1 MISMINEIIVNGQWS
16 MINDVDTDL
25 LLWLNSAHNAF
36 FDVFMM
42 LFTGKWIWVPMYLSL
57 AYLLLKNMTAKQAMM
72 CIVAIALVIVVT
84 DQMSSSLIRHAVG
97 RLRPANLEN
106 PISSMVH
113 IVDGYR
119 GGRYGF
125 PSSHAANSFGLV
137 FFLYFL
143 MRRSPLPA
151 FMMVWAIVNCYS
163 RIYLGVHY
171 PGDILCGALVGLLGA
186 TIVWLIYRRLTKQE
200 ALSEVRQWWVPIVV
214 CLLTIVGISLY
225 AYYSIQ
231 I

>member
-106 PISSMVH
+106 PISDMVH

-186 TIVWLIYRRLTKQE
+186 TIVWLICRRLTKQE

-214 CLLTIVGISLY
+214 CLLTVVGISLY

>member
-42 LFTGKWIWVPMYLSL
+42 LFTGKWIWIPMYLSL

-151 FMMVWAIVNCYS
+151 FLMVWAIVNCYS

>member
-42 LFTGKWIWVPMYLSL
+42 FFTGKWIWVPMYLSL

-151 FMMVWAIVNCYS
+151 FLMVWAIVNCYS

>member
-1 MISMINEIIVNGQWS
+1 MISMINEIIVDGQWA

-42 LFTGKWIWVPMYLSL
+42 LFTGKWIWIPMYLSL

-106 PISSMVH
+106 PISDMVH

-151 FMMVWAIVNCYS
+151 FLMVWAIVNCYS

>member
-42 LFTGKWIWVPMYLSL
+42 LFTGKWIWIPMYLSL

-106 PISSMVH
+106 PISDMVH

-151 FMMVWAIVNCYS
+151 FLMVWAIVNCYS

>member
-1 MISMINEIIVNGQWS
+1 MISMINEIIVDGQWA

-106 PISSMVH
+106 PISDMVH

-214 CLLTIVGISLY
+214 CLLTVVGISLY

>member
-42 LFTGKWIWVPMYLSL
+42 LFTGKWIWIPMYLSL

-106 PISSMVH
+106 PISDMVH

-200 ALSEVRQWWVPIVV
+200 ALSEVRQWWAPIVV
-214 CLLTIVGISLY
+214 CLLTVVGISLY

>member
-1 MISMINEIIVNGQWS
+1 MMCDGLFLSTMLDQLIAFDKQLLLQVNGS
-16 MINDVDTDL
+16 ESLYLDHLVRILTT
-25 LLWLNSAHNAF
+25 A
-36 FDVFMM
+36 
-42 LFTGKWIWVPMYLSL
+42 TTWIPLYLSL
-57 AYLLLKNMTAKQAMM
+57 FYIVIRNNETALKIFLVLLGAGL
-72 CIVAIALVIVVT
+72 CVLVAGALDDTFVKPTVA
-84 DQMSSSLIRHAVG
+84 RW
-97 RLRPANLEN
+97 RPTHDPEIGLL
-106 PISSMVH
+106 VD

-119 GGRYGF
+119 GGKYGF
-125 PSSHAANSFGLV
+125 FSAHASNTFSIAIFFCWLV
-137 FFLYFL
+137 RNKLL
-143 MRRSPLPA
+143 SGAMIIWSLT
-151 FMMVWAIVNCYS
+151 NCYT
-163 RIYLGVHY
+163 RLYLGVHY

>member
-1 MISMINEIIVNGQWS
+1 MISMINEIIVDGQWA

-42 LFTGKWIWVPMYLSL
+42 LFTGKWIWIPMYLSL

-106 PISSMVH
+106 PISDMVH

>member
-1 MISMINEIIVNGQWS
+1 

-42 LFTGKWIWVPMYLSL
+42 LFTGKWIWIPMYLSL

-106 PISSMVH
+106 PISDMVH

-151 FMMVWAIVNCYS
+151 FLMVWAIVNCYS

>member
-1 MISMINEIIVNGQWS
+1 MISMINEIIVNGQWT

-42 LFTGKWIWVPMYLSL
+42 LFTGKWIWIPMYLSL

-151 FMMVWAIVNCYS
+151 FLMVWAIVNCYS

-214 CLLTIVGISLY
+214 CLLTVVGISLY

>member
-1 MISMINEIIVNGQWS
+1 MISMINEIIVDGQWA

-106 PISSMVH
+106 PISDMVH

-186 TIVWLIYRRLTKQE
+186 TIVWFIYRRLTKQE

>member
-1 MISMINEIIVNGQWS
+1 MINEIIVNGQWT

-42 LFTGKWIWVPMYLSL
+42 LFTGKWIWIPMYLSL

>member
-1 MISMINEIIVNGQWS
+1 
-16 MINDVDTDL
+16 
-25 LLWLNSAHNAF
+25 
-36 FDVFMM
+36 MM
-42 LFTGKWIWVPMYLSL
+42 LFTGKWIWIPMYLSL

-151 FMMVWAIVNCYS
+151 FLMVWAIVNCYS

>member
-42 LFTGKWIWVPMYLSL
+42 LFTGKWIWIPMYLSL

-106 PISSMVH
+106 PISDMVH

-214 CLLTIVGISLY
+214 CLLTVVGISLY

>member
-1 MISMINEIIVNGQWS
+1 MISMINEIIVNGQWA

-42 LFTGKWIWVPMYLSL
+42 LFTGKWIWIPMYLSL

-106 PISSMVH
+106 PISDMVH

>member
-106 PISSMVH
+106 PISDMVH